1 MSRSKWKVQ
10 SDTGFGLYGVSLD
23 IQTTRLNK
31 LTAPACYVSETIMQ
45 RKRNEKKRTERQT
58 LGKAKIGNAH
68 ISRGVRGESNKSE
81 NNLNACVA
89 IKSKISDKIYC
100 PRCFRF
106 NIFFTEFENIGIG
119 AKDGARRKWVK
130 QLCDAEMLVDF
141 VKFCFHLVKQAV
153 LPVIALAKCFLSNNK
168 ENELNK

>member
-1 MSRSKWKVQ
+1 MESSKWC
-10 SDTGFGLYGVSLD
+10 GFWILWGF
-23 IQTTRLNK
+23 QTTRLNNTNSTSLLRK
-31 LTAPACYVSETIMQ
+31 WNDNAE
-45 RKRNEKKRTERQT
+45 KRNEKKEENNDKHWEKRKSVMYT
-58 LGKAKIGNAH
+58 LAEEWEW
-68 ISRGVRGESNKSE
+68 VREESNKSE

-119 AKDGARRKWVK
+119 AEDGARRKWVK

-168 ENELNK
+168 GNELNK

>member
-1 MSRSKWKVQ
+1 MK
-10 SDTGFGLYGVSLD
+10 
-23 IQTTRLNK
+23 
-31 LTAPACYVSETIMQ
+31 
-45 RKRNEKKRTERQT
+45 KKRKQRQT

-119 AKDGARRKWVK
+119 AEDGARRKWVK